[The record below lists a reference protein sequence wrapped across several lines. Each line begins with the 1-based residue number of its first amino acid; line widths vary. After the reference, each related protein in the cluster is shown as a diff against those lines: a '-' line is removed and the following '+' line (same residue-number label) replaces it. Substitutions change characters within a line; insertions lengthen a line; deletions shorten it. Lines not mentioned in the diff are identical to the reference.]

1 MTEPSPVVILVDI
14 DNTLLDNDRI
24 QEDFKRRI
32 EREMG
37 TAARDRY
44 WTIVERLFTDLG
56 YRDYIGALQEFRVG
70 QPQDMRLF
78 AFSRYVVD
86 YPFAGVLYPRALDVL
101 KHLRGWGPTVVVS
114 DGDAVFQPRKAERSG
129 IAEAADGQVLI
140 YIHKELELDDIAKCF
155 PAEHYVFVD
164 DKLRILSAVKKI
176 WGSRVTTVFPRQGMY
191 AFDPQVLKT
200 YPPADVTVEKI
211 GDLLGHSL
219 KTLLAAKS

>member
-24 QEDFKRRI
+24 QEDFKLRI

-37 TAARDRY
+37 TAARDSY

-86 YPFAGVLYPRALDVL
+86 YPFADVLYPRALDVI

-140 YIHKELELDDIAKCF
+140 YIHKELELDDIAKRF

-164 DKLRILSAVKKI
+164 DKLRILTAVKKI

>member
-86 YPFAGVLYPRALDVL
+86 YPFADVLYPRALDVL

-200 YPPADVTVEKI
+200 YPPADVTMEKI